1 MQNNGK
7 NEEGL
12 GERDEIQE
20 TARRP
25 HQGSGE
31 RESKAANKARV
42 WWMNVSRKLMENRG
56 DASIA
61 FKHYHLLCRL
71 AL

>member
-12 GERDEIQE
+12 GEREEIQE

-25 HQGSGE
+25 LQGSGE
-31 RESKAANKARV
+31 RESKAATIARV
-42 WWMNVSRKLMENRG
+42 SWMNVSRKLMENRG
-56 DASIA
+56 TQTLPSNIITYFAG
-61 FKHYHLLCRL
+61 
-71 AL
+71 

>member
-12 GERDEIQE
+12 GEREEIQE

-25 HQGSGE
+25 LQGSGE
-31 RESKAANKARV
+31 RESKAATIARV
-42 WWMNVSRKLMENRG
+42 SWMNVSRKLMENRG
-56 DASIA
+56 DANIA